1 MKNKPWTEAEVKGAV
16 DAYLKLLDDQSK
28 GKEPVKS
35 AIYQSLSENF
45 PDRSAKA
52 FEYKFQNISAVL
64 YEENLPYCD
73 GLKPK
78 FQYQNLLKLIVLDRV
93 KKGRVQEREPHEILF
108 HKLRELQR
116 KGAIPVIGKG
126 TGRFGLSI
134 ENALGIPQN
143 SSKQPDFMGIEL
155 KTKRD
160 KTLQTLFSRVP
171 SRFTGCTD
179 KRDLLDKYGYD
190 DIKRNRRALYT
201 SFCNQP
207 DSLGFYLVPAQDR
220 VIVKNRDYEV
230 LEYDAESIEEALL
243 SKHGQTAYITLSTHV
258 EKEKEV
264 CCIESVNYCKSP
276 SISKFL
282 CLIDEGKV
290 YLDFTLS
297 LKDGKAKDHG
307 FLWRIQGESIEDLYS
322 WAETQDLLH

>member
-1 MKNKPWTEAEVKGAV
+1 MKGAV
-16 DAYLKLLDDQSK
+16 DAYFKLLDDQNK
-28 GKEPVKS
+28 RKEPVKS
-35 AIYQSLSENF
+35 AIYQGLAEKF
-45 PDRSAKA
+45 PNRSAKA

-78 FQYQNLLKLIVLDRV
+78 FQYQNLLKLVVLDRV
-93 KKGRVQEREPHEILF
+93 RKGRVQEREPHEILF
-108 HKLRELQR
+108 HKLRGLQR
-116 KGAIPVIGKG
+116 KGPIPVIGKG

-143 SSKQPDFMGIEL
+143 SSKYPDFMGIEL
-155 KTKRD
+155 KTKSD

-171 SRFTGCTD
+171 SKYTGCSD
-179 KRDLLDKYGYD
+179 KMDLLDRYGYED
-190 DIKRNRRALYT
+190 AKRNRKALYT
-201 SFCNQP
+201 SFCNTP
-207 DSLGFYLVPAQDR
+207 DSFGFYLVPKQDR
-220 VIVKNRDYEV
+220 VVVMNGGNEV

-243 SKHGQTAYITLSTHV
+243 SKHSQTAYITLSTRV

-276 SISKFL
+276 SIIKFL
-282 CLIDEGKV
+282 RLIGEGKV

-307 FLWRIQGESIEDLYS
+307 FLWRIQGDFLEDLYI
-322 WAETQDLLH
+322 WTETQDLLH